1 MTSFRQALSLCCISL
16 LLTGCAS
23 ISTSGPTP
31 DPLAVS
37 PSMPARPS
45 PSPAPPGTNEN
56 PVVVS
61 LPPALSASDEQ
72 IRAANDLSAELSE
85 LTGYTIVVVQP
96 ESETRLVGAIE
107 AGNVHA
113 AILSPYAYVLTYQ
126 EGLVQASFARLNDGE
141 KSYGAQYI
149 ARAEAGFR
157 SYFDAED
164 EKNTAEATEALSQFK
179 DKKPCWTDKSSP
191 SGFVVPAGILAYN
204 GISTRPPAILEGHA
218 PVAQAVYT
226 GGICDF
232 GATYIDA
239 RTFPLILD
247 KNPDILEQVL
257 VAWRIPPIIPHE
269 VFVLAKSLPPE
280 MLKSLDDALFRVS
293 GMESG
298 KKLFRDAFGTDE
310 WERITD
316 TFYEPF
322 RTYVIASGVDLAE
335 IIE

>member
-1 MTSFRQALSLCCISL
+1 MISFRQAVLLGCLSLV
-16 LLTGCAS
+16 LTACAS
-23 ISTSGPTP
+23 VTTPGPTP
-31 DPLAVS
+31 DPLAV
-37 PSMPARPS
+37 PLTTAARPS

-56 PVVVS
+56 PVVLS
-61 LPPALSASDEQ
+61 LPPALAASDEQ
-72 IRAANDLSAELSE
+72 IWAANDLSDELSE

-96 ESETRLVGAIE
+96 ESETRLVAAIE

-113 AILSPYAYVLTYQ
+113 AMLSPYAYVLTYQ
-126 EGLVQASFARLNDGE
+126 EGLVQASFARLKEGE

-149 ARAEAGFR
+149 ARREAGFK
-157 SYFDAED
+157 SYFDAEN
-164 EKNTAEATEALSQFK
+164 EENTSEAAEALSQFK
-179 DKKPCWTDKSSP
+179 DKKPCWTDESSP

-204 GISTRPPAILEGHA
+204 RIDTRPPAILEGHP

-239 RTFPLILD
+239 RSFPLILD
-247 KNPDILEQVL
+247 RNPDVLEQVL
-257 VAWRIPPIIPHE
+257 VIWRVPPVIPYE

-280 MLKSLDDALFRVS
+280 MLRSLEEAIFRIS

-298 KKLFRDAFGTDE
+298 KAIFRDAFGTDE

-322 RTYVIASGVDLAE
+322 RTYVIASGTDLTK